1 MQIQASALGLY
12 SQCLPMTGHVVNSFT
27 ERGFLRPTM
36 TDENTSLSAQDQVV
50 EVDIRAVGKWV
61 FRPKL
66 SIGHRWRRNYPSHIT
81 A

>member
-50 EVDIRAVGKWV
+50 EVDIQQSSREVGV
-61 FRPKL
+61 SSQAFDRP
-66 SIGHRWRRNYPSHIT
+66 SVAP
-81 A
+81 